1 LKIRSRWLTKVAAFS
16 AVAICRLLFWTCRK
30 KFVGETLERGMHPS
44 VDDEYFVLCV
54 WHDALLLPTFAAPRW
69 LRKRCCC
76 LVSQHQD
83 GSYLA
88 DAMAWLD
95 YTTVRGSTKRGGV
108 EALRELVN
116 ETAGKHII
124 VTPDG
129 PRGPRRKLKHGAAFV
144 AAQTGRRLLPGAFV
158 VNRGWRIP
166 GSWTDLLVP
175 MPFTTV
181 YIITGEPISIPEGI
195 SRSELADYVIAA
207 QQAMDV
213 LNDEA
218 DRMVNGQQPPA
229 TIRHAKAA

>member
-1 LKIRSRWLTKVAAFS
+1 
-16 AVAICRLLFWTCRK
+16 
-30 KFVGETLERGMHPS
+30 MNPS

-69 LRKRCCC
+69 LRQRCCC

-88 DAMAWLD
+88 DAMAWMD

-108 EALRELVN
+108 EALRQLVN
-116 ETAGKHII
+116 DTAGKHII

-129 PRGPRRKLKHGAAFV
+129 PRGPRRTLKHGAAFI

-181 YIITGEPISIPEGI
+181 YIMTGEPISIPEGI
-195 SRSELADYVIAA
+195 SRTELGSYVMAA

-213 LNDEA
+213 LNAEA
-218 DRMVNGQQPPA
+218 DRMVNAKQPLV
-229 TIRHAKAA
+229 TTRHAKAA

>member
-1 LKIRSRWLTKVAAFS
+1 
-16 AVAICRLLFWTCRK
+16 
-30 KFVGETLERGMHPS
+30 MHPS

-54 WHDALLLPTFAAPRW
+54 GHDALLLPTFAAPRW
-69 LRKRCCC
+69 LRQRCCC

-88 DAMAWLD
+88 DAMAWMD

-108 EALRELVN
+108 EALRQLVN
-116 ETAGKHII
+116 DTAGKHII

-129 PRGPRRKLKHGAAFV
+129 PRGPRRTLKHGAAFI

-181 YIITGEPISIPEGI
+181 YIMTGEPISIPEGI
-195 SRSELADYVIAA
+195 SRTELGSYVMAA

-213 LNDEA
+213 LNAEA
-218 DRMVNGQQPPA
+218 DRMVNAKQPLV
-229 TIRHAKAA
+229 TTRHAKAA